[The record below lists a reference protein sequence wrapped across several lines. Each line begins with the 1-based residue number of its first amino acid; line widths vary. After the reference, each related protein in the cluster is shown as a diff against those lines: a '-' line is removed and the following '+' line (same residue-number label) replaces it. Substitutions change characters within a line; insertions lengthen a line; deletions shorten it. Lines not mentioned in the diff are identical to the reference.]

1 MAVLAPPVQVVAS
14 GAPPFVA
21 VAGGAPPFVVT
32 TGPAPPITIVASG
45 APPITLLNEDGS
57 IWAGGAGG
65 AAVGGAA
72 LLVDETAGFAADFT
86 YPVDEKRVAVKTA

>member
-45 APPITLLNEDGS
+45 APPITLFNEDGS
-57 IWAGGAGG
+57 IWTGG

-72 LLVDETAGFAADFT
+72 LLVGETAGFAADFT
-86 YPVDEKRVAVKTA
+86 YPDDANRVAVKT

>member
-45 APPITLLNEDGS
+45 APPITLFNEDGS
-57 IWAGGAGG
+57 IWTGGA

-72 LLVDETAGFAADFT
+72 LLVDEAAGFAADFT
-86 YPVDEKRVAVKTA
+86 YPVDANRVAVKT